1 MKKYVISMGL
11 IMFCVGCG
19 IGAYFFFQ
27 KGNEKFME
35 EKRQIQTEQQTVVKQ
50 EERSEP
56 ISEEKTETNEEI
68 GFSQI
73 ETTNEPQNSSGT
85 EIEQPQPV
93 TAAGNVAGMKVPKT
107 GDVGIFMAYSLLAG
121 LSLAVMGAV
130 LIWNGQ
136 KS

>member
-11 IMFCVGCG
+11 IMLCVGCG

-35 EKRQIQTEQQTVVKQ
+35 EKRQSQMEQQITVKQ
-50 EERSEP
+50 ETKSELL
-56 ISEEKTETNEEI
+56 SEEKTETTDT
-68 GFSQI
+68 QR
-73 ETTNEPQNSSGT
+73 NSSET
-85 EIEQPQPV
+85 ESEQPV
-93 TAAGNVAGMKVPKT
+93 TVAVNTQEMNVPKT

-130 LIWNGQ
+130 LIWKGQ

>member
-11 IMFCVGCG
+11 IMLCVGCG

-35 EKRQIQTEQQTVVKQ
+35 EKRQSQMEQQIAMKQ
-50 EERSEP
+50 ETKSELL
-56 ISEEKTETNEEI
+56 SEEKTEITDT
-68 GFSQI
+68 QK
-73 ETTNEPQNSSGT
+73 NSSET
-85 EIEQPQPV
+85 EPEQPV
-93 TAAGNVAGMKVPKT
+93 TAAGNTQEMNVPKT
-107 GDVGIFMAYSLLAG
+107 GDVGILMAYSLLAG

-130 LIWNGQ
+130 LIWKGQ

>member
-1 MKKYVISMGL
+1 ML
-11 IMFCVGCG
+11 CVGCG

-35 EKRQIQTEQQTVVKQ
+35 EKRQSQMEQQITVKQ
-50 EERSEP
+50 ETKSELL
-56 ISEEKTETNEEI
+56 SEEKTETTDT
-68 GFSQI
+68 QR
-73 ETTNEPQNSSGT
+73 NSSET
-85 EIEQPQPV
+85 ESEQPV
-93 TAAGNVAGMKVPKT
+93 TAAVNTQEMNVPKT

-130 LIWNGQ
+130 LIWKGQ

>member
-11 IMFCVGCG
+11 IMLCVGCG

-35 EKRQIQTEQQTVVKQ
+35 EKRQSQMEQQITVKQ
-50 EERSEP
+50 ETKSELL
-56 ISEEKTETNEEI
+56 SEEKTETTDT
-68 GFSQI
+68 QR
-73 ETTNEPQNSSGT
+73 NSSET
-85 EIEQPQPV
+85 ESEQPV
-93 TAAGNVAGMKVPKT
+93 TAAVNTQEMNVPKT

-130 LIWNGQ
+130 LIWKGQ